1 MENSDQNLINLLVK
15 YNGHFTYYDY
25 TTIVNGRLFEN
36 EKVFIFI
43 DNEKKHT
50 KMNKVIK
57 ELLYD
62 NPQLIDVDLLEL
74 CLSDGGSFSFY
85 EIVDYDMLCNDFII
99 YKVKLANADVVLVN
113 KK

>member
-1 MENSDQNLINLLVK
+1 MEMSNKNLINLLVK
-15 YNGHFTYYDY
+15 YNNHCNYDDY
-25 TTIVNGRLFEN
+25 TKIVNGGLFQN

-50 KMNKVIK
+50 KMNIVIK

-62 NPQLIDVDLLEL
+62 NPQLIDVDMLEL
-74 CLSDGGSFSFY
+74 YLSNGGTFY
-85 EIVDYDMLCNDFII
+85 DIIDYDMLCEQFII
-99 YKVKLANADVVLVN
+99 DKLKLANPDIVLVI

>member
-1 MENSDQNLINLLVK
+1 MENSDQDLINLLVK

-57 ELLYD
+57 HLLYKH
-62 NPQLIDVDLLEL
+62 PELIDIDLLEL
-74 CLSDGGSFSFY
+74 CFSSDGGSFY
-85 EIVDYDMLCNDFII
+85 DIIDYDMLCEQFII
-99 YKVKLANADVVLVN
+99 DKLHTEKAEVILVI

>member
-74 CLSDGGSFSFY
+74 CFSSDGGSFY
-85 EIVDYDMLCNDFII
+85 DIIDYDLLCEQFII
-99 YKVKLANADVVLVN
+99 DKLHLSNADVVLVI

>member
-1 MENSDQNLINLLVK
+1 MPNQDLINLLVK
-15 YNGHFTYYDY
+15 YNGVFKYDDY
-25 TTIVNGRLFEN
+25 TKIVNGGLFQN
-36 EKVFIFI
+36 DYFFIFI

-50 KMNKVIK
+50 KMNIVIK

-74 CLSDGGSFSFY
+74 CFSSDGGSFY
-85 EIVDYDMLCNDFII
+85 DVIDYDMLCNDFII
-99 YKVKLANADVVLVN
+99 DKVKLANANVVLVI

>member
-1 MENSDQNLINLLVK
+1 MEMSDKNLIDLLVK
-15 YNGHFTYYDY
+15 YNNHCNYDDY
-25 TTIVNGRLFEN
+25 TKIVNGRLFEN

-57 ELLYD
+57 HLLYKH
-62 NPQLIDVDLLEL
+62 PELIDIDLLESY
-74 CLSDGGSFSFY
+74 LSFDAGGTFY
-85 EIVDYDMLCNDFII
+85 DIIDYDMLCEQFII
-99 YKVKLANADVVLVN
+99 DELHTEKAEVILVI

>member
-57 ELLYD
+57 ELLYSH
-62 NPQLIDVDLLEL
+62 PQLIDIDLLESY
-74 CLSDGGSFSFY
+74 LSFDAGGTFY
-85 EIVDYDMLCNDFII
+85 DIINYDMLCNDFII
-99 YKVKLANADVVLVN
+99 DKVKLTNADVVLVI